1 MKKLIYYLPLFIV
14 FQSFSQTDSTA
25 VDEFSEYGD
34 ADDKKVKLFCSQ
46 KVNYLSPTRFI
57 SVGYEYQGAFDLESA
72 QINSSAKPAHSDVS
86 NARGL
91 RLAFNTPVISRSN
104 FILSLGLTYWNTSL
118 SKGSHTST
126 STSEFKNNLFENGI
140 RTTGLNATIFKPLNQ
155 KSFLIFQGNA
165 DLNGNYKNFDEIDF
179 GNQMTYS
186 AAAIYGWKKSD
197 NLMWGIGAARTYR
210 LGELIYVPVL
220 LYNKT
225 FNPKWGVELLLP
237 SRGAVRR
244 NFGTT
249 SMLLFGYELEGNT
262 YYMNRIGFLRRGE
275 VKPRITYEK
284 QIKNFIWFSAQAGMR
299 VNARFNVFDT
309 QNPVKN
315 ELARYTNTLQN
326 PFYLNFSINL
336 VSP

>member
-1 MKKLIYYLPLFIV
+1 MKKLLYLFLLIFTY
-14 FQSFSQTDSTA
+14 QSFSQTDTTA
-25 VDEFSEYGD
+25 IDEFAEYGD

-72 QINSSAKPAHSDVS
+72 NITNPQKPVHSDVS

-104 FILSLGLTYWNTSL
+104 FILSLGLTYWNTDFN
-118 SKGSHTST
+118 KGTNSST
-126 STSEFKNNLFENGI
+126 NELNTNLFENGI
-140 RTTGLNATIFKPLNQ
+140 RTAGLNATIFKPLNQ
-155 KSFLIFQGNA
+155 KNFLIFQGNA
-165 DLNGNYKNFDEIDF
+165 DLNGTYRNFDEIDF

-225 FNPKWGVELLLP
+225 FNPKWGIEVLLP
-237 SRGAVRR
+237 SRAAVRR

-249 SMLLFGYELEGNT
+249 SMLLLGYELEGNA
-262 YYMNRIGFLRRGE
+262 YSLGNNLFLRRGE

-299 VNARFNVFDT
+299 INARFNVFDT
-309 QNPVKN
+309 QNPVEN
-315 ELARYTNTLQN
+315 ELARYTNTLGN